1 VAGPSVTDDPNVERL
16 RAELAAQDRTVL
28 DAVNAR
34 LRLVAEL
41 KRYKAETGLAFVD
54 PEQERRLLDRLAAEN
69 DGPLSEDGVRRLF
82 SELLALTKR
91 ELES

>member
-1 VAGPSVTDDPNVERL
+1 MTDDPKVERL
-16 RAELAAQDRTVL
+16 RGELAAQDRTVL

-41 KRYKAETGLAFVD
+41 KRYKADTGLAFVD
-54 PEQERRLLDRLAAEN
+54 PEQERRLIDRLAAEN
-69 DGPLSEDGVRRLF
+69 DGPLSEEGVRRLF